1 MVDLLPNRSRHINAQ
16 VNERTPMKALV
27 YTQPNE
33 VQLLDHPD
41 PTLQPEEV
49 ILKIE
54 AVGICGSDM
63 HAYHGHDPRR
73 KPGLILGHEFC
84 GTVVESASSR
94 YATGTRVTGNP
105 LITCGIC
112 EYCVQGRNNLCSHR
126 TMVGMTRPGAFAQ
139 FMSIPAASLID
150 MPQDMPAAHAAATEP
165 AATALHAINL
175 SMRALVRP
183 IQECRVLVLGGGAI
197 GMLSALLLKNYGC
210 SDTTVAEVNPLRRQQ
225 IEQHAQVATYNP
237 KDTTPAESSFDF
249 VIDAVGSKIT
259 RNTAFASIKA
269 GGVIMHIG
277 LQDWA
282 SEIDMRRLTLAEITL
297 LGTYT
302 YTTAD
307 LRATVQAIH
316 RGAFGS
322 LAWLDERPLS
332 AGAQAFA
339 DLDQGRCAS
348 AKVILCP

>member
-1 MVDLLPNRSRHINAQ
+1 
-16 VNERTPMKALV
+16 MKALV

-33 VQLLDHPD
+33 VQLLERASPVLEKD
-41 PTLQPEEV
+41 EV

-73 KPGLILGHEFC
+73 KPGLVLGHEFC
-84 GTVVESASSR
+84 GTVLESASTA
-94 YATGTRVTGNP
+94 YAVGTRVTGNP
-105 LITCGIC
+105 LITCGQC
-112 EYCVQGRNNLCSHR
+112 DYCVQGRNNLCSKR
-126 TMVGMTRPGAFAQ
+126 TMVGMTRPGAFAEM
-139 FMSIPAASLID
+139 MSIPAASLID
-150 MPQDMPAAHAAATEP
+150 MPQDMSALHAAVTEP

-183 IQECRVLVLGGGAI
+183 VQECRTLIIGGGAI
-197 GMLSALLLKNYGC
+197 GMLSALLLSHYGC
-210 SDTTVAEVNPLRRQQ
+210 RDLMVAEVNPLRRAQL
-225 IEQHAQVATYNP
+225 ETHAKVRTYNP
-237 KDTTPAESSFDF
+237 KESGPIEDHYDF
-249 VIDAVGSKIT
+249 VIDAVGSKAT
-259 RNTAFASIKA
+259 RNAAFSAVRA

-307 LRATVQAIH
+307 LRATVQAIY
-316 RGAFGS
+316 RGDFGD
-322 LAWLDERPLS
+322 LAWLEARPL
-332 AGAQAFA
+332 AQGAQAFA
-339 DLDQGRCAS
+339 DLDQGKAAS
-348 AKVILCP
+348 AKVVLCP